1 MKYRKLRIAW
11 SVVWGLAAVLLIA
24 LWVRSYATW
33 DWIPFTTSKGRLAL
47 ESNQG
52 RAGLVYEIYSLQK
65 ISNDFITSTYQGG
78 WELLLPHWAI
88 GSMAVAV
95 AAAPWSR
102 QLRLRFSLRT
112 LLIVTTLAAGVL
124 GLFVYALRQ

>member
-1 MKYRKLRIAW
+1 M
-11 SVVWGLAAVLLIA
+11 AAVLLIA

-124 GLFVYALRQ
+124 GLIVYVLRK